1 MTHRRPLAATL
12 PLALAGMMIP
22 QAAHAQAADA
32 GADQWVPLW
41 TASPQR
47 VWDDEGSFFETGL
60 PAHIEGTTVDQPLTL
75 ALPSDHVRIEFS
87 NRYGADPLELADGTV
102 RCLDEAARKSVAPL
116 TFAQSARVTAP
127 AGTTALSDP
136 VAIDG
141 CRRIAVRIRFAGE
154 HGGDFHW
161 DARETSRFVTADRAE
176 GTMTARLAL
185 SAVYGDA
192 EARGVV
198 VALGDS
204 ITDGNGAPV
213 DAMARWPDY
222 LAQDLA
228 PENIAVVNAG
238 ISGNR
243 LLSSGMG
250 EPVLER
256 IASEVFALPK
266 ADTVV
271 VLIGTN
277 DIAWPGTPFR
287 PDEPMVTLGALQD
300 GVRSL
305 IAQAELHGTRM
316 ILSTIAPFGDAL
328 PGTPMEG
335 NYWTPEKDALRRVFN
350 DWLRVHHG
358 SATLFDLDRLLAD
371 PADPV
376 RLLPAYD
383 SGDRLH
389 PGAQGNRAIA
399 DALVTLIQSGDRH

>member
-1 MTHRRPLAATL
+1 MTARRPLAATL
-12 PLALAGMMIP
+12 PLALTAMIP
-22 QAAHAQAADA
+22 QVCHAQTADPR
-32 GADQWVPLW
+32 ADQWVPLW

-47 VWDDEGSFFETGL
+47 VWDDENSFFETGL
-60 PAHIEGTTVDQPLTL
+60 PAQIEGVAVDQPLTL
-75 ALPSDHVRIEFS
+75 ALPSDRVRIEFS
-87 NRYGADPLELADGTV
+87 NRYGASPLELADGTV
-102 RCLDEAARKSVAPL
+102 RCLDAGEGKTIAPL
-116 TFAQSARVTAP
+116 TFAQSARVSAP
-127 AGTTALSDP
+127 AGATALSDP
-136 VAIDG
+136 VAMNG

-154 HGGDFHW
+154 NGGDFHW
-161 DARETSRFVTADRAE
+161 DARETSRFVTADGAE

-185 SAVYGDA
+185 SAVYGDVD
-192 EARGVV
+192 AREVV

-204 ITDGNGAPV
+204 ITDGNGAQV

-228 PENIAVVNAG
+228 PQNIVVVNAG

-243 LLSSGMG
+243 LLSPGMG
-250 EPVLER
+250 EPALER
-256 IASEVFALPK
+256 IASEVFALPR

-287 PDEPMVTLGALQD
+287 PDEPMVTLEALQD

-335 NYWTPEKDALRRVFN
+335 NYWTPEKDALRRAFN
-350 DWLRVHHG
+350 DWLRAHQG
-358 SATLFDLDRLLAD
+358 SATLFDLDRLLAH